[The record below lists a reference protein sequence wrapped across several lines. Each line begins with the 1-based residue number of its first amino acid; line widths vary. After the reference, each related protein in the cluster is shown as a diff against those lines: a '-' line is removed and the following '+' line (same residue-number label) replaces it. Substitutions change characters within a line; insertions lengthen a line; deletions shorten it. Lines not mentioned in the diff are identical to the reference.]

1 MCFCSF
7 FQIPQTE
14 IRCARKRMCV
24 ETESC
29 MSSWF
34 GLPLCF
40 WVLLPALLRVERQ
53 MCTNCLHIAQTPHM
67 HTPLVH
73 FISSSNKFS
82 KSYTLLSL
90 FGKNIFFSFFALHI
104 SNFSF
109 LNHLAISICH
119 SFVLF
124 LLLLLCSI
132 SAWAT
137 KHYNV
142 AVLKHER
149 SLAWLLLALLND
161 ETHDAQCHSRKKDT
175 H

>member
-1 MCFCSF
+1 MCEKANVCRDREPHVKLVWSSF
-7 FQIPQTE
+7 LFQGFAT
-14 IRCARKRMCV
+14 C
-24 ETESC
+24 
-29 MSSWF
+29 
-34 GLPLCF
+34 
-40 WVLLPALLRVERQ
+40 
-53 MCTNCLHIAQTPHM
+53 
-67 HTPLVH
+67 
-73 FISSSNKFS
+73 SSSGRKANVHESLAHCTDAAYAHTTRSFYQFVKQIF